1 MSKAIEDLI
10 PHRAP
15 FLFVDEILSISREEI
30 VAVKTFNDREN
41 VLLKGSFP
49 EMNIIPGTIVLE
61 SMAQCGGAGVR
72 LLGIAEGVFAL
83 AHIETAQFF
92 KDVHYDDQVKYNI
105 KNVRLSAKMV
115 KQHGKAY
122 VNNELVM
129 EAAWLSIKIDPAM
142 HLKT

>member
-105 KNVRLSAKMV
+105 KNVRLSAKIV

-142 HLKT
+142 LCI